1 MPEPFWQITPYLP
14 EVFCHVLANNTLFAG
29 FDFLRFSFCSL
40 LYGTPVPSAE
50 CQHPEAWP
58 ASTYGHL
65 RGVSFKTV
73 PANKVL
79 FGGTVPAN
87 SLFELNNKVSV
98 PLKNV
103 EEGIFQVWL
112 VKRLF
117 RFVLVRAECVGLFT
131 ILVQT

>member
-1 MPEPFWQITPYLP
+1 MFVVSNVRQIG
-14 EVFCHVLANNTLFAG
+14 LFRDSLSWTQPLI
-29 FDFLRFSFCSL
+29 FFSI
-40 LYGTPVPSAE
+40 VR
-50 CQHPEAWP
+50 H
-58 ASTYGHL
+58 ASTPCRTPAPRGMASQHL
-65 RGVSFKTV
+65 WTFEGVSLKKV